1 MRQTFYLLL
10 SLLAL
15 ASVEACGKTM
25 PTAPDFSRSQIIGPC
40 YVYATLTTRDGVTV
54 YASAFYTVC
63 PPLALV
69 DSLGEKESVTKP

>member
-1 MRQTFYLLL
+1 MKRILYVFSFVAFLT
-10 SLLAL
+10 
-15 ASVEACGKTM
+15 ACGKTM
-25 PTAPDFSRSQIIGPC
+25 PTGPEASKNQIVGPC

-54 YASAFYTVC
+54 YASEHYAIC